1 MLKSAQSFLGAL
13 QRFAFPLFAGLAIG
27 LMVLSRIENP
37 TVARVRAEAVDV
49 LAPVIDV
56 LSRPAAAVED
66 AASRIE
72 NFFDVY
78 EENAALRAENERL
91 LHWQAVAR
99 QLDAE
104 NRAYE
109 ALLSTVVEPR
119 EAFVTARVIG
129 MSAGAFVKTAIVNAG
144 RNEGVDVGQAVVS
157 SAGMLGR
164 IVEVGSRSARVL
176 LLTDLN
182 SRIPV
187 MVGQGRAPAVLAGDN
202 SDVLSLIFAADGA
215 EIADGDRLVTSGEGG
230 MLPPGL
236 PVGVVFGFE
245 DGAWQVRP
253 FVDPARAEYVRILDY
268 ALPGLLPAAR
278 EAGAAGEL
286 W

>member
-1 MLKSAQSFLGAL
+1 MLNSAHSIVGAL

-27 LMVLSRIENP
+27 LMVLSRVENP
-37 TVARVRAEAVDV
+37 TVVRVRAEAVDV

-56 LSRPAAAVED
+56 MSRPAAAVENL
-66 AASRIE
+66 ASRVE
-72 NFFDVY
+72 HFFNVY
-78 EENAALRAENERL
+78 EENAALREENERL

-104 NRAYE
+104 NRQYS

-119 EAFVTARVIG
+119 EAFVTARIIG
-129 MSAGAFVKTAIVNAG
+129 MSSGAFVKTAIVNAG
-144 RNEGVDVGQAVVS
+144 RNDGIQLGQAVVS
-157 SAGMLGR
+157 AEGILGR
-164 IVEVGSRSARVL
+164 VVEVGSRSARVL

-187 MVGQGRAPAVLAGDN
+187 MVQQSRAPAVLAGDN
-202 SDVLSLIFAADGA
+202 SDVLSLVFAADGA
-215 EIADGDRLVTSGEGG
+215 AIAVGDRLVTSGEGG
-230 MLPPGL
+230 LLPPGL
-236 PVGVVFGFE
+236 PVGIVTGREGGV
-245 DGAWQVRP
+245 WRVRP
-253 FVDPARAEYVRILDY
+253 FVDPARVEYVRILDY

-278 EAGAAGEL
+278 EAGAADEL

>member
-1 MLKSAQSFLGAL
+1 MLKSAQSFVGAL

-27 LMVLSRIENP
+27 LMVLSRIEHP
-37 TVARVRAEAVDV
+37 TVASVRAEAVDV

-56 LSRPAAAVED
+56 LSRPAAAIGH
-66 AASRIE
+66 AASRVE
-72 NFFDVY
+72 GFFHVY

-119 EAFVTARVIG
+119 EAFVTARIIG
-129 MSAGAFVKTAIVNAG
+129 MSSGAFVRTAIVNAG
-144 RNEGVDVGQAVVS
+144 RNDGVAVGQAVVS
-157 SAGMLGR
+157 SAGILGR

-187 MVGQGRAPAVLAGDN
+187 MVEQSRAPAVLAGDN
-202 SDVLSLIFAADGA
+202 SDVLSLVFAADGA
-215 EIADGDRLVTSGEGG
+215 RIAEGDRLVTSGEGG

-236 PVGVVFGFE
+236 PVGVVSAFA
-245 DGAWQVRP
+245 DGGWRVRP
-253 FVDPARAEYVRILDY
+253 FVDPARVEYVRILDY